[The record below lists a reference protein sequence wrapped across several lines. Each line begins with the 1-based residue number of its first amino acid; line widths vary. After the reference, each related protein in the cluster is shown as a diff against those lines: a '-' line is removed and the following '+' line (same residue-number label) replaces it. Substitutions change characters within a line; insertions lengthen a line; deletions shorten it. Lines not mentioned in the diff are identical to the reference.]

1 MALQLRSLVVAVLVH
16 LLIRINPTSTS
27 VDIKSEVDCVAG
39 KDFMNLVEWF
49 FRKSEVL
56 FVMDLDDTVQGSG
69 FQNRFLKELFS
80 GKSRNGILKSPE
92 HTIILLQ
99 MPRITFP
106 WSTRRSG
113 QPEGRRR
120 QTCPGGSNGSREL

>member
-1 MALQLRSLVVAVLVH
+1 MVAVLVH

-27 VDIKSEVDCVAG
+27 VDIKSEGDCVAG

-49 FRKSEVL
+49 FSRSEVL

-69 FQNRFLKELFS
+69 FHNRFLKELFS
-80 GKSRNGILKSPE
+80 GKSRNGILKSLE

-113 QPEGRRR
+113 QPERRRPR